1 MQLRNQETV
10 RTSSVCPER
19 LDSRERDEKHGSK
32 DGKNTKTSAVK
43 DDKKDNKDNKDSSN
57 PEDKKKSDGKKRS
70 S

>member
-1 MQLRNQETV
+1 MELRNQETV
-10 RTSSVCPER
+10 RTNSVCPER

-32 DGKNTKTSAVK
+32 DGKNAKTSAVK
-43 DDKKDNKDNKDSSN
+43 DDKKDNKDSSN